1 MRFTFVRISAGR
13 VGRKSFIAAGSQSEK
28 KKMQRERTI
37 HSFHEAEDVRMQKPC
52 VR

>member
-1 MRFTFVRISAGR
+1 MRISAGR

-28 KKMQRERTI
+28 KKNAERERTI
-37 HSFHEAEDVRMQKPC
+37 HSFHEAEDVRTQKPC